1 MTTTTHLPPTE
12 ANKALMRE
20 YLEGFWTRGDEAV
33 ADRSIAVDAVFHDF
47 DDSPV
52 PLPQGLAGVKA
63 VRSAFSVGFPSL
75 AMAVDDL
82 VAEGDTVVV
91 RWTVTGVHEGEFQGL
106 PPTHRAIEFGGTTH
120 VRVVDG
126 KVVEGWQHMDLLKGM
141 QQLGIVPAGPPPA
154 PMRWFVAARTRLEQ
168 RRSTAG

>member
-1 MTTTTHLPPTE
+1 MTHTTDLVRTE
-12 ANKALMRE
+12 ANKALLRE
-20 YLEGFWTRGDEAV
+20 YLEGFWTRGDDTV
-33 ADRSIAVDAVFHDF
+33 ADRSIAADAVFHDF
-47 DDSPV
+47 ADSPV

-63 VRSAFSVGFPSL
+63 VRHQFSQGFPSL
-75 AMAVDDL
+75 VMAVDDL

-106 PPTHRAIEFGGTTH
+106 PPTYRAIDFGGTTH
-120 VRVVDG
+120 VRVVAG

-154 PMRWFVAARTRLEQ
+154 PMRWFVVARTWLEQ
-168 RRSTAG
+168 RRRRA